1 MLSHKPLN
9 KEQFSPS
16 WQSKPQTTSSTCQ
29 THISPCLHNSFE
41 VQQIRALAISKVSP
55 LIWVCFN
62 FILHNGY
69 FINITATAQ
78 KSLSKGSAA
87 EVINQKQI
95 CILPRGVSTCRKIK
109 MTTTHPF
116 GSWPSQKKLFI
127 SFCQFCP
134 YLTYPS
140 LTPNQL
146 PQSHFHQV
154 MGKAKRKHGIYVLDF
169 LFQNL
174 VVLKGGESG
183 NIIWPN

>member
-69 FINITATAQ
+69 FMNITATAQ

-116 GSWPSQKKLFI
+116 GSWPSQKKIIYFLLPVL
-127 SFCQFCP
+127 SLP
-134 YLTYPS
+134 YLSITNPKPTPTES
-140 LTPNQL
+140 L
-146 PQSHFHQV
+146 S
-154 MGKAKRKHGIYVLDF
+154 
-169 LFQNL
+169 
-174 VVLKGGESG
+174 SG
-183 NIIWPN
+183 NGKSKEEAWHLRP